1 MKDNMFWTLV
11 SGVAVW
17 TFYEGLM
24 LWALANGYAPSL
36 DTSTQWPWL
45 ILLVLLIPVWETTHF
60 FL

>member
-1 MKDNMFWTLV
+1 MFWTLV